1 MIENSHNPVG
11 VYFDDLLVTRSS
23 GEKINEF
30 KRKMSIF
37 EKSDLGLLSSYFGN
51 SS

>member
-1 MIENSHNPVG
+1 MVDNSHIPVG
-11 VYFDDLLVTRSS
+11 FYIDDLLVIKSS

-30 KRKMSIF
+30 KQKMSIF
-37 EKSDLGLLSSYFGN
+37 EKSDLGLLRSYFGN